1 MQEGRGDGVLGMRHY
16 VSMQPDA
23 VTEVLE
29 LDDGTLPHWRY
40 EVVADLAMCLD
51 NKFDE
56 PAALSYVKEKYGV
69 TDPSIGGPMVY
80 VYRML
85 KVGES
90 FSSETCAKH
99 RPQALEMAMFHWLT
113 SVRPMIAVTNDVQF
127 VLTPTNEDQTYGQFL
142 LWALELNLDLRANV
156 AACFE
161 PAEHFGTF
169 QNMLKTVEHDRT
181 KRAASKMAK
190 A

>member
-16 VSMQPDA
+16 AVMHPTA

-40 EVVADLAMCLD
+40 DVVADLAMCLE

-56 PAALSYVKEKYGV
+56 PAALTYVKEKYGV

-80 VYRML
+80 VYRTL
-85 KVGES
+85 KLGEA
-90 FSSETCAKH
+90 FSSETCAKY

-113 SVRPMIAVTNDVQF
+113 SVRPMIAVSNDVQF
-127 VLTPTNEDQTYGQFL
+127 VVTPTTEDQIYGQFL

-161 PAEHFGTF
+161 PMEHFGTF
-169 QNMLKTVEHDRT
+169 QSMLKTVEHDRT